1 MNYRYPGKIW
11 SGLMGIRAVNDFAV
25 NRLWDPISHLVSVV
39 QNLESRLLH
48 PVSRIPNLE
57 FRIVPEITINQ

>member
-1 MNYRYPGKIW
+1 
-11 SGLMGIRAVNDFAV
+11 MGIRAVNDFAV